1 MPYTMEG
8 LINWAPV
15 GGNYLTTDSGQVK
28 RWLIAIIV
36 GGHTDLQ
43 FGRARARRQG
53 RGINCARS
61 ESILSILDVYHL
73 CVCVS

>member
-1 MPYTMEG
+1 MYG
-8 LINWAPV
+8 
-15 GGNYLTTDSGQVK
+15 TTDSGQVK

-36 GGHTDLQ
+36 EGGGGGGGAYRFTIWE
-43 FGRARARRQG
+43 GTRRQG
-53 RGINCARS
+53 RGINCSARS

>member
-1 MPYTMEG
+1 MYG
-8 LINWAPV
+8 
-15 GGNYLTTDSGQVK
+15 TTDSGQVK

-36 GGHTDLQ
+36 GGAYRFTIWA
-43 FGRARARRQG
+43 GTRRQG

-73 CVCVS
+73 GVCVS

>member
-1 MPYTMEG
+1 MYG
-8 LINWAPV
+8 
-15 GGNYLTTDSGQVK
+15 TTDSGQVK

-36 GGHTDLQ
+36 GGGGAYRFTIWV
-43 FGRARARRQG
+43 GTRRQG

-73 CVCVS
+73 CVRVS